1 MAAPVITSIVPSI
14 TTLVEGETSFSLT
27 IQFDQGLDSA
37 VTPSISLDPALAA
50 TLGVPT
56 GIAFSTTTTADDT
69 VVVTYVVTDAN
80 LELADVDVSVSG
92 AQNLSAEVISPTV
105 ITDVFSVDMAVE
117 TPAAPD
123 LTPSS
128 DSGSST
134 SDNITFFQTPSLN
147 VSLVSEV
154 GATVQLLR
162 SPAGAGTYTLV
173 GSETVTS
180 GNAGSIVQFQDNG
193 QVLSDGV
200 YDYITRVTD
209 AAGNQSSSS
218 ILSVT
223 VDTQV
228 VAPGNIQMVAA
239 DDSGLSNSDAVT
251 SEGAPDFTIDLGAS
265 AKIGDVIELLDNG
278 SVVASVT
285 LTSDGAQTVTFENV
299 PLNEAAHVMTAR
311 ASDTT
316 GNSAV
321 GIASLDVVI
330 DQSNPDTPT
339 LSVPGSET
347 TTSDIAI
354 SLNGLTGGVASGT
367 VTLSDGSAS
376 ETYTFTDAEISG
388 GSVALTEEDLS
399 GSGLSLA
406 DGTITV
412 SAVVMDLAGNSSTAI
427 NQSFVLDSTADE
439 LNDLS
444 VTFNG
449 TATDG
454 FINASEAGAAG
465 VNIIVDGIDGDIVG
479 PVDIV
484 LTSDGGGTAT
494 ISNVTNGT
502 HAIAPAA
509 LALLNDGTLTAT
521 VVVSDDANNTKTVTD
536 NAVLDTGLP
545 TVTVT
550 SSITGTA
557 NAADGDVTFTIEFDE
572 DVSGFDTSDV
582 TVANGTKGSFT
593 AVDGNTYTL
602 VVTPDAALEGNVTVD
617 VSTSGVVDAA
627 GNVATAPAQFVQ
639 AVDNIAPSITSVS
652 VSDATVGGDDVS
664 GTVTIDV
671 TYDSNMDQSVD
682 PSIAFSSPVDTTL
695 GLNAGMSGWLDAT
708 TYRAVYDVLDGD
720 VDVQD
725 VDFTVTGAQDLAANP
740 QALQS
745 FDENIDIDT
754 VNPTVTISDDTNGVS
769 NSTSGDVTFTF
780 EFTEGVTGFSASNV
794 TVTNGTKGSFVPVDS
809 NTYTL
814 VVTPQAGVSGD
825 ISVEL
830 NTAGVVDAQQNVAVT
845 PAVYT
850 QPIDTV
856 VPTVTGIS
864 VTPSSVNEDTA
875 SIDIVVTFS
884 EAMDQAGGQEPV
896 VSLSP
901 APAGLS
907 LGAGVW
913 TSGGTVFTVT
923 ATHTDSDEAVADI
936 DVTVTGGQDVN
947 GNAHVS
953 TNEVDAITVDS
964 VAPVAMIT
972 MDSAALNAGADSAT
986 VTISFSEAVTG
997 LEISD
1002 FTVPNGALSA
1012 LATADNVTWTATYT
1026 ANSGVDSATNQIELT
1041 AGTVLDA
1048 AGNDNAVASGPS
1060 FAIDTVVPTVTGISV
1075 TPSSVNEDTA
1085 SIDIVVTFSEA
1096 MDQAGGQEPVVSL
1109 SPAPAGLSL
1118 GAGVWTSGGTVFTVT
1133 ATHTDSDEAV
1143 SDIDVTVTGGQDVNG
1158 NAHVSTNEVDA
1169 ISVDSVAPVA
1179 MITMDSAALNAGADS
1194 ATVTISFS
1202 EAVTGLEISDFTVP
1216 NGALSALAT
1225 ADGGVTWTAT
1235 YTANSGVDSATN
1247 QIELTAG
1254 TVLDAAGNDNAV
1266 ASGPSFAIDTV
1277 VPTVTG
1283 ISVTPSSVNEDT
1295 ASIDIVVTFSEAMDQ
1310 AGGQEPVVS
1319 LSPAPAGLS
1328 LGAGVWTSGGTVFTV
1343 TATHTDSDEAVSDI
1357 DVTVTGGQD
1366 VNGNAHVS
1374 TNEVDA
1380 ISVDSVAPVAMITM
1394 DSAALNAGADSA
1406 TVTISFSEAVTGLE
1420 ISDFTV
1426 PNGALS
1432 ALATAD
1438 GGVTWTATYTANS
1451 GVDSA
1456 TNQIEL
1462 TAGTVL
1468 DAAGNDNAVASGPSF
1483 AIDTDVPVAPIITE
1497 IFDDTFV
1504 PAGATT
1510 SNDPRPTIRG
1520 TGEIGA
1526 TVTVYVAEGIGGTPS
1541 ALAETAV
1548 VDGSGNWEITPTTD
1562 IVSSLTGTYELF
1574 FTASQ
1579 TDPAANTSPVS
1590 SSVQL
1595 DLDFAPE
1602 ITGYTDG
1609 GNPVPSPDQTVAE
1622 RDDGAVDEN
1631 AGDIITTG
1639 RILFED
1645 APTSQVMGL
1654 SITPPVGGIGVLSAS
1669 VVDTTETDSSGQI
1682 EWTYTVS
1689 AAELDYLGAD
1699 DTLNFDYTLVLVDG
1713 SDQSDPID
1721 ITITITGTNDAPV
1734 VSLTQPV
1741 AVNEDA
1747 DASAQALSVS
1757 GNIMVTDVDAGR
1769 TVPTAQSADADAL
1782 TLTLAGAATAK
1793 LNGADYTG
1801 PNDISALT
1809 QAVNLT
1815 LTTTAAT
1822 ATGSAQ
1828 SFAFSYSATGNID
1841 WLNNGETLTLTFVVN
1856 VADGTDTVPQEVNI
1870 TITGSND
1877 APVVTVDTDT
1887 ATDDSVAATGNVLSN
1902 DSDADGSDVLAVAT
1916 AAASGGS
1923 ATAVTTGTVITGTFG
1938 TLTIS
1943 DDGGYSYVVTDES
1956 LDDTDTVQDV
1966 FDLGVSDGTA
1976 TVASTLTVAIT
1987 GSNDAP
1993 VVTVD
1998 TDTAT
2003 DDSVAATG
2011 NVLSNDS
2018 DADGSDVLAVAT
2030 AAAAGDSATA
2040 VTTGTVIT
2048 GTYGTLTISDDGG
2061 YSYVVTDES
2070 LDDTDTVQDV
2080 FDLGVSD
2087 GTATVASTLTIAITG
2102 SNDAP
2107 VVTVDTDTATDDSV
2121 AATGNVLSN
2130 DSDADG
2136 SDVLAVATAAASGD
2150 SATAVTTGTVIT
2162 GTYGT
2167 LTISDDGSYSY
2178 VVTDESLDDTD
2189 TVQDVFDLGVSD
2201 GTATVAS
2208 TLTIAIT
2215 GSNDAPVVTVDTDTA
2230 TDDSVAATGNVLSND
2245 SDADGSDVLAVAT
2258 AAASGGSATAVTT
2271 GTVITGTYG
2280 TLTISDDGG
2289 YSYVVTDESLDD
2301 TDTVQD
2307 VFDLGVSD
2315 GTATVASTLTIAITG
2330 SNDAPVVTVDTDTA
2344 TDDSVA
2350 ATGNVLSNDSD
2361 ADGSDVLAVATA
2373 AASGGSATAVTTGTV
2388 ITGTFGTL
2396 TISDDGGYSYV
2407 VTDESLDDTDTV
2419 QDVFDLGV
2427 SDGTATVASTLT
2439 VAITG
2444 SNDAPV
2450 VTVDTD
2456 TATDD
2461 SVAAT
2466 GNVLSND
2473 SDADGS
2479 DVLAVATA
2487 AAAGDSATAVT
2498 TGTVITGMYGTLTIS
2513 DDGSY
2518 SYVVTDESLDD
2529 TDTVQDVFD
2538 LGVSDGT
2545 ATVAS
2550 TLTIAITGSND
2561 APVVTVD
2568 TDTATDD
2575 SVAATGNVLSNDS
2588 DADGSDVLAVATAA
2602 ASGGSATAVTTGT
2615 VITGMYGT
2623 LTISD
2628 DGSYSYVVTDESL
2641 DDTDTVQD
2649 VFDLGVSDGTATV
2662 ASTLTIAIT
2671 GSNDAPVV
2679 TVDTDTATDDSVAA
2693 TGNVLSNDS
2702 DADGSDVLA
2711 VATAAASGD
2720 SATAVTTGT
2729 VITGT
2734 YGTLT
2739 ISDDGGYSYV
2749 VTDESL
2755 DDTDTVQ
2762 DVFDLG
2768 VSDGT
2773 ATVASTLTIAIT
2785 GSNDA
2790 PVVTVD
2796 TDTATDDSVAATGN
2810 VLSNDSDADG
2820 SDVLAVAT
2828 AAVSGGSATAVTTG
2842 TVITGMYGTLTI
2854 SDDGGYSYVVTDESL
2869 DDTDAVQD
2877 VFDLGV
2883 SDGTATVAS
2892 TLTIAIAGSE
2902 DLATISGDFVDTI
2915 SEAGVDGSNM
2925 AVSATTASGTLTV
2938 TDLDAGE
2945 NLLKEKTESGDNAY
2959 GVFSVNANGSWSYA
2973 LTDPEVSGVQELA
2986 VGESVT
2992 DTITVESLDGSA
3004 SQLITVTIQGT
3015 NDAPFIVG
3023 TSDLSGDVV
3032 DGGVLTASGT
3042 INFND
3047 HEIADNH
3054 TILVAPAT
3062 TGYVGAFAS
3071 SVTALAVGSTAS
3083 GSITWTLTVGASE
3096 IQGLSEGQ
3104 EIVQYYD
3111 VAITDPHGG
3120 QVQEQIAITLMG
3132 TNDLPVISAT
3142 TSPAAISED
3151 VDASA
3156 QTIAAN
3162 GMLEASDVD
3171 IGESVQGQGNAPDTI
3186 SASVIGDAAVTYTGT
3201 GTLPD
3206 VSALAANANLAFST
3220 APQVSTGAAQTFAF
3234 SYNATGDL
3242 DFLALGEMLELTYT
3256 VQISDNH
3263 GGVVTDTVT
3272 VTITGTNDAP
3282 TAVADTGSA
3291 VENGGTILVDLTGN
3305 DTDPDSADDLEIVS
3319 IDTTGTLGTVA
3330 INLDND
3336 TVTYD
3341 PNGQFEALAIGEM
3354 ATDTFTY
3361 TISDGNGV
3369 TSTETV
3375 TITITGSNDAPVVTV
3390 DTDTATDDSVAATG
3404 NVLSNDS
3411 DADGSDVLA
3420 VATAA
3425 ASGDSATAVTTG
3437 TVITGT
3443 YGTLTISD
3451 DGGYSYVVTDES
3463 LDDTD
3468 AVQDV
3473 FDLGVSDGTATVAST
3488 LTISVSGSND
3498 APVVTV
3504 DTDTAT
3510 DDSVAA
3516 TGNVLSN
3523 DSDAD
3528 GSDVLAVATA
3538 AVSGGS
3544 ATVVTTGTVITGTYG
3559 TLTIS
3564 DDGGYSY
3571 VVTDESLD
3579 DTDAVQDVFDLGVS
3593 DGTAT
3598 VASTLTIAITGSND
3612 APVVT
3617 VDTDTATDDSVAATG
3632 NVLSN
3637 DSDADGSD
3645 VLAVA
3650 TAAAAGDSA
3659 TAVTTGT
3666 VITGTYGTLTISD
3679 DGGYSYVV
3687 TDESLDDTDT
3697 VQDVF
3702 DLGVSDGTATV
3713 ASTLT
3718 IAITGSNDAPVV
3730 TVDTDTATDD
3740 SVAATGNVLSND
3752 SDADGS
3758 DVLAVAT
3765 AAASGDSATAVTTGT
3780 VITGT
3785 FGTLTISDDGSYSY
3799 VVTDESLDDTD
3810 TVQDV
3815 FDLGVSDGTATVA
3828 STLTIAITGSN
3839 DAPVVTV
3846 DTDTATDDSVA
3857 ATGNVLS
3864 NDSDADGSDV
3874 LAVATAAAS
3883 GDSAT
3888 AVTTGTVITGTYG
3901 TLTISDD
3908 GGYSYVVTDES
3919 LDDTD
3924 TVQDVFDL
3932 GVSDGTATVA
3942 STLTIAITGSND
3954 APVVTVDTDTAT
3966 DDSVAATGNVLSNDS
3981 DADGSDVLA
3990 VATAAASGGSATAVT
4005 TGTVITG
4012 TFGTLTISDDG
4023 SYSYVVT
4030 DESLD
4035 DTDTVQDVFDLGV
4048 SDGTATVASTLTIA
4062 ITGSNDAPVVTVDT
4076 DTATDDSVAATGNV
4090 LSNDSD
4096 ADGSDVLAVATAA
4109 VSGDSATA
4117 VTTGTVIT
4125 GTYGTLT
4132 ISDDGGY
4139 SYVVTDESLDDTDTV
4154 QDVFDLGVS
4163 DGTATVASTLTI
4175 AITGSNDAP
4184 VVTVDTDTAT
4194 DDSVAATGNVLS
4206 NDSDAD
4212 GSDVLAV
4219 ATAAA
4224 SGDSA
4229 TAVTTGTVI
4238 TGTYGTLTISDDGGY
4253 SYVVTDESLDD
4264 TDTVQDVFDLGV
4276 SDGTATVA
4284 STLTIAITG
4293 SNDAPTFVFA
4303 PTVLPLSDTP
4313 NDDTFATIDGAVV
4326 VDDIDTGDFPALSL
4340 DGGSSTLEAGFTH
4353 ESIGQFGTL
4362 YFNSTNGAFR
4372 FAPNDAAI
4380 EGLDDAETGS
4390 DVFTITVTDSQL
4402 ATAQQAITIN
4412 LTGTNDVPV
4421 IVADVSAATEDG
4433 ATITGDL
4440 SSNDVDRD
4448 GEALSYTLDAPVSGF
4463 VLSSDGSWSFD
4474 PSHADY
4480 QYLARDQMVT
4490 VVVNYSATDGTV
4502 ADSGTLSITL
4512 TGTNDAPNAVL
4523 DTVTVVEGQS
4533 VGGDL
4538 STNDDPVDDGSV
4550 LTYTLNAPVDGLT
4563 VNTDGTFTFDASH
4576 ATYDSLGAGQTTV
4589 VVASQRV
4596 EDQDGAFDNETLLVT
4611 VNGVNDAAVITGD
4624 DTGSVTENAEVA
4636 ATGNLDHTDV
4646 DANNA
4651 NDAWSTT
4658 VVTQGIYGLL
4668 TITGSGSWTY
4678 VLDEANP
4685 TVDALNASMSL
4696 TDTITVETTDGTQE
4710 TIQITI
4716 NGGNDAPT
4724 VSAGVTGGAGEDDA
4738 GFTIDLLSNASD
4750 VDTGDTLNVAGLNL
4764 VGGDDRGVS
4773 VVGNSLDVDP
4783 SAYNHLAAGE
4793 TEIISYSFVVQ
4804 DGKGGSVAHTATIT
4818 ITGSNDAPVVTVD
4831 TDTATDDSVAATGNV
4846 LSNDSDADG
4855 SDVLAVATAAASG
4868 GSATAV
4874 TTGTVITGTFGT
4886 LTISDDGGYSYVVTD
4901 ESLDDTDT
4909 VQDVFDLGVS
4919 DGTATV
4925 ASTLTVAITG
4935 SNDAPVVTV
4944 DTDTATD
4951 DSVAATGNVL
4961 SNDSDA
4967 DGSDVLAVATA
4978 AASGDSATAVTTG
4991 TVITGTYGTLTI
5003 SDDGG
5008 YSYVVTDESLD
5019 DTDTVQDVFDLGVS
5033 DGTATVAST
5042 LTIAITGS
5050 NDAPVVTVDTD
5061 TATDDSVA
5069 ATGNVLSNDSDAD
5082 GSDVL
5087 AVATAAVS
5095 GGSATAVTTGTVI
5108 TGMYGTLTISDDGSY
5123 SYVVT
5128 DESLDDTDAVQDVFD
5143 LGVSDGT
5150 ATVASTLTVAITGSN
5165 DAPVVTVD
5173 TDTATDDSVAATGN
5187 VLSNDSD
5194 ADGSDVLAV
5203 ATAAAAGDSA
5213 TAVTTGT
5220 VITGMYGTLTIS
5232 DDGSYSYVVT
5242 DESLDDTDTVQDVFD
5257 LGVSDGTA
5265 TVASTLTIAITGS
5278 NDAPVVTVDTD
5289 TATDDSVAATGN
5301 VLSNDSDA
5309 DGSDVLAVATAAAS
5323 GGSATAVTT
5332 GTVITGTFGTLTIS
5346 DDGSY
5351 SYVVTDES
5359 LDDTD
5364 TVQDVFDLG
5373 VSDGTATV
5381 ASTLT
5386 IAITGSNDAPVVTVD
5401 TDTATDDSVAATGNV
5416 LSNDSDADGSDVLA
5430 VATAA
5435 ASGDSATAVTTG
5447 TVITGTYGTLTISD
5461 DGGYS
5466 YVVTDESLD
5475 DTDTVQD
5482 VFDLGVSDGTAT
5494 VASTLTIAITGSNDA
5509 PVVTVDTDTATD
5521 DSVAATGN
5529 VLSNDSDADGSDVL
5543 AVATAAAS
5551 GGSATAVT
5559 TGTVITGTFGTLTIS
5574 DDGGYSY
5581 VVTDESLD
5589 DTDTVQD
5596 VFDLGVSDGTAT
5608 VASTLTVAITGS
5620 NDAPVVTVDTDT
5632 ATDDSVAAT
5641 GNVLSN
5647 DSDADGSDVLAVATA
5662 AAAGDSAT
5670 AVTTGTVITGMYGTL
5685 TISDD
5690 GSYSYVVTDESLDDT
5705 DTVQDVFDL
5714 GVSDGTATVAST
5726 LTIAITGSNDAPV
5739 VTVDTD
5745 TATDDSVAATG
5756 NVLSNDSDADGSD
5769 VLAVATAAASGGSA
5783 TAVTTGTVI
5792 TGTFGTLTISDDGS
5806 YSYVVTDESLDD
5818 TDTVQDVFDLGV
5830 SDGTATVASTLTIAI
5845 TGSNDAPVVTV
5856 DTDTATDDSV
5866 AATGN
5871 VLSNDSDADG
5881 SDVLAVA
5888 TAAAAGDSATA
5899 VTTGT
5904 VITGTYGTLTISDDG
5919 GYSYV
5924 VTDESLDDTDTVQDV
5939 FDLGVSDGTATVAST
5954 LTIAITGSNDAPVVT
5969 VDTDTA
5975 TDDSVAATGN
5985 VLSNDSDA
5993 DGSDVLAVATAAA
6006 SGDSATAVTTGTVIT
6021 GTYGTL
6027 TISDDGSYSYVVT
6040 DESLDDTDTVQD
6052 VFDLGVSD
6060 GTATV
6065 ASTLTI
6071 AITGSNDAPVVTVDT
6086 DTATDDSVAATGN
6099 VLSNDSD
6106 ADGSDVLAVA
6116 TAAASGGSATAVTT
6130 GTVITGTYGTLTI
6143 SDDGGYSYV
6152 VTDESLDDTDTVQD
6166 VFDLGVSDGTATV
6179 ASTLTIAITGSNDA
6193 PVVTV
6198 DTDTATDDSVAAT
6211 GNVLSNDSDADG
6223 SDVLAVATA
6232 AASGGSATAVTTGT
6246 VITGTFGTLTI
6257 SDDGGYSYVVTDESL
6272 DDTDTVQDVF
6282 DLGVSDGTAT
6292 VASTLTVAI
6301 TGSNDAPVVTV
6312 DTDTA
6317 TDDSV
6322 AATGNVLSNDSDAD
6336 GSDVLAVATAAA
6348 AGDSATA
6355 VTTGTVITG
6364 MYGTLTISDDGS
6376 YSYVVTDES
6385 LDDTDTV
6392 QDVFDLG
6399 VSDGTATVASTLTI
6413 AITGS
6418 NDAPV
6423 VTVDTDTATDD
6434 SVAATGNVLSN
6445 DSDADGSDVLAVA
6458 TAAASGG
6465 SATAV
6470 TTGTVITGTFGT
6482 LTISDDGSYS
6492 YVVTDE
6498 SLDDTDTVQ
6507 DVFDLGVSDGTAT
6520 VASTLTIAITG
6531 SNDAPVVTVD
6541 TDTATD
6547 DSVAATGNV
6556 LSNDSDADGSD
6567 VLAVATA
6574 AAAGDSATAVTT
6586 GTVITGTYGTLTI
6599 SDDGGYSYVVTDE
6612 SLDDTDTVQDVFDL
6626 GVSDG
6631 TATVAST
6638 LTIAITG
6645 SNDAPVVTVD
6655 TDTATDDS
6663 VAATGNV
6670 LSNDS
6675 DADGSDVLAVAT
6687 AAASGDSA
6695 TAVTTGTVITGTYGT
6710 LTISDDG
6717 SYSYVVTDE
6726 SLDDTDTVQDV
6737 FDLGVSDGT
6746 ATVASTLTIAITG
6759 SNDAPVVTVDTDTA
6773 TDDSVAATGN
6783 VLSNDSDAD
6792 GSDVLAVATAAASGG
6807 SATAVTTGTVIT
6819 GTFGTLTISDDG
6831 GYSYVVTDE
6840 SLDDTDAVQD
6850 VFDLG
6855 VSDGTAT
6862 VASTLTI
6869 AITGSNDAPVVTVD
6883 TDTATDDSVAA
6894 TGNVLSNDSD
6904 ADGSDVLAVATA
6916 AAAGDSATAVT
6927 TGTVITGTYGTLTIS
6942 DDGGY
6947 SYVVTDES
6955 LDDTDTVQ
6963 DVFDLGVS
6971 DGTATVASTLTI
6983 AITGSNDAPVVTVDT
6998 DTATDDSVAATGN
7011 VLSNDSDA
7019 DGSDVLA
7026 VATAAASGDS
7036 ATVVT
7041 TGTVITG
7048 MYGTLT
7054 ISDDGSYSYVVTDES
7069 LDDTDTVQDVFDLG
7083 VSDGTATV
7091 ASTLTIS
7098 VSGSNDAPV
7107 VVVGAAGQQVA
7118 GLPYVLGTGDISAS
7132 DVDTGDVLTYTVT
7145 PVTGGGLQ
7153 VNGVASTSFTQAQLE
7168 AGQVAVLY
7176 DGGSN
7181 LSPIF
7186 DVSVSDGTDSVSATA
7201 SFQVDFSPTSFT
7213 LVPEQAETDNY
7224 GNRFGAALSPTG
7236 VVSGSFD
7243 APGNETVLRFDGFDI
7258 DFADEVRLL
7267 VNGSEVGFLGV
7278 GVDNGVQAYE
7288 FVISDTLVNPTGNV
7302 VQFQQMLNP
7311 DFKWGV
7317 TNIVLDSRVR
7327 LTEDVLETGEFGNN
7341 FNGSSDADGIVTAV
7355 FQGLGKDATLFF
7367 NAFDIDSGGEVEVLL
7382 NGTSLGFLD
7391 KGLDNG
7397 LSANEFQIDL
7407 SDQMVGDNV
7416 VQFIQRQQSTYTWG
7430 VTDLVITERSAV
7442 DFNLEREALEIG
7454 KFGNNFGGSTDADG
7468 VVTGSFIGSGEDLVL
7483 GFSAFDIDTATELQ
7497 VAVNGVDLGPVAP
7510 TSNDG
7515 TAFYQFRIDSS
7526 ALLSGENLV
7535 TFTQAD
7541 NPAYKWGVTDIS
7553 IQSIDAELTQGT
7565 TETGKW
7571 GNNYAGRTEAD
7582 ASAVFSFAGS
7592 TKDLSVDLTGFD
7604 IDTNNEVE
7612 IFLNGQSLGFL
7623 DQGTNGGNSSH
7634 SVFLSSDIQMSGENT
7649 LSFVQEDNPNYQ
7661 WGVTDL
7667 LLSEHVDAVLTAD
7680 VTDTGSFGNNFN
7692 GTNTPDAELL
7702 MTFMGGVDDFELTFN
7717 AFDIDTDNEVEVF
7730 LNGNSLGR
7738 LDAGVDQGLS
7748 AYQFDIA
7755 QADQLAGTN
7764 MLTFV
7769 QLQNPNFVW
7778 GVTDILLQTAM
7789 LPDEPITIE

>member
-1 MAAPVITSIVPSI
+1 MTAPVITSIVPSI

-228 VAPGNIQMVAA
+228 VAPGTIQMVAA

-251 SEGAPDFTIDLGAS
+251 SEGAPDFTIDLGAA

-321 GIASLDVVI
+321 GTASLDVVV
-330 DQSNPDTPT
+330 DQSNPGTPT
-339 LSVPGSET
+339 LLVPGSET

-557 NAADGDVTFTIEFDE
+557 NAADGDVTFTFEFDE

-754 VNPTVTISDDTNGVS
+754 VNPTVTISDNTMGVS

-794 TVTNGTKGSFVPVDS
+794 TVTNGTKGSFVPVDG

-850 QPIDTV
+850 HPIDTV

-953 TNEVDAITVDS
+953 TNEVDAISVDS

-1002 FTVPNGALSA
+1002 FTVPNGALSG
-1012 LATADNVTWTATYT
+1012 LTTADNVTWTATYT
-1026 ANSGVDSATNQIELT
+1026 ANSDVDSATNQIELT

-1143 SDIDVTVTGGQDVNG
+1143 ADIDVTVTGGQDVNG

-1216 NGALSALAT
+1216 NGALSGLTT
-1225 ADGGVTWTAT
+1225 ADNVTWTAT
-1235 YTANSGVDSATN
+1235 YTANSDVDSATN

-1343 TATHTDSDEAVSDI
+1343 TATHTDSDEAVADI

-1432 ALATAD
+1432 GLTTAD
-1438 GGVTWTATYTANS
+1438 NVTWTATYTANS
-1451 GVDSA
+1451 DVDSA

-1734 VSLTQPV
+1734 VSLTQPD
-1741 AVNEDA
+1741 AVSEDA

-1769 TVPTAQSADADAL
+1769 TVPTAQAADADAL

-1828 SFAFSYSATGNID
+1828 IFAFSYSATGNID

-1856 VADGTDTVPQEVNI
+1856 VADGTDTVSQEVNI

-1923 ATAVTTGTVITGTFG
+1923 ATAVTTGTVITGM
-1938 TLTIS
+1938 
-1943 DDGGYSYVVTDES
+1943 
-1956 LDDTDTVQDV
+1956 
-1966 FDLGVSDGTA
+1966 
-1976 TVASTLTVAIT
+1976 
-1987 GSNDAP
+1987 
-1993 VVTVD
+1993 
-1998 TDTAT
+1998 
-2003 DDSVAATG
+2003 
-2011 NVLSNDS
+2011 
-2018 DADGSDVLAVAT
+2018 
-2030 AAAAGDSATA
+2030 
-2040 VTTGTVIT
+2040 
-2048 GTYGTLTISDDGG
+2048 YGTLTISDDGG

-2070 LDDTDTVQDV
+2070 LDDTDAVQDV

-2162 GTYGT
+2162 GM
-2167 LTISDDGSYSY
+2167 
-2178 VVTDESLDDTD
+2178 
-2189 TVQDVFDLGVSD
+2189 
-2201 GTATVAS
+2201 
-2208 TLTIAIT
+2208 
-2215 GSNDAPVVTVDTDTA
+2215 
-2230 TDDSVAATGNVLSND
+2230 
-2245 SDADGSDVLAVAT
+2245 
-2258 AAASGGSATAVTT
+2258 
-2271 GTVITGTYG
+2271 YG

-2301 TDTVQD
+2301 TD
-2307 VFDLGVSD
+2307 
-2315 GTATVASTLTIAITG
+2315 A
-2330 SNDAPVVTVDTDTA
+2330 
-2344 TDDSVA
+2344 
-2350 ATGNVLSNDSD
+2350 
-2361 ADGSDVLAVATA
+2361 
-2373 AASGGSATAVTTGTV
+2373 
-2388 ITGTFGTL
+2388 
-2396 TISDDGGYSYV
+2396 
-2407 VTDESLDDTDTV
+2407 V

-2461 SVAAT
+2461 AVAAT

-2487 AAAGDSATAVT
+2487 AASGDSATAVTTGTVITGMYGTLTISDDGGYSYVVTDESLDDTDAVQDVFDLGVSDGTATVASTLTISITGSNDAPVVTVDTDTATDDAVAATGNVLSNDSDADGSDVLAVATAAASGDSATAVTTGTVITGMYGTLTISDDGSYSYVVTDESLDDTDAVQDVFDLGVSDGTATVASTLTVAITGSNDAPVVTVDTDTATDDAVAATGNVLSNDSDADGSDVLAVATAAASGDSATAVT

-2545 ATVAS
+2545 ATEAS
-2550 TLTIAITGSND
+2550 TLTIAVTGSND

-2575 SVAATGNVLSNDS
+2575 SVAATGNVL
-2588 DADGSDVLAVATAA
+2588 T
-2602 ASGGSATAVTTGT
+2602 
-2615 VITGMYGT
+2615 
-2623 LTISD
+2623 
-2628 DGSYSYVVTDESL
+2628 
-2641 DDTDTVQD
+2641 
-2649 VFDLGVSDGTATV
+2649 
-2662 ASTLTIAIT
+2662 
-2671 GSNDAPVV
+2671 
-2679 TVDTDTATDDSVAA
+2679 
-2693 TGNVLSNDS
+2693 NDS

-2739 ISDDGGYSYV
+2739 ISDDGSYSYV

-2755 DDTDTVQ
+2755 DDTDTVS

-2773 ATVASTLTIAIT
+2773 ATEPSTLTIAIT

-2892 TLTIAIAGSE
+2892 TLTISITGSE

-2915 SEAGVDGSNM
+2915 SEAGVDGGNM
-2925 AVSATTASGTLTV
+2925 AVSATAASGTLTV

-3032 DGGVLTASGT
+3032 DGGVLTATGT

-3083 GSITWTLTVGASE
+3083 GSINWTLTVGASE

-3263 GGVVTDTVT
+3263 GGAVTDTVT

-3369 TSTETV
+3369 TSTGTV
-3375 TITITGSNDAPVVTV
+3375 TIAITGSNDAPVVTV

-3437 TVITGT
+3437 TVITGM

-3488 LTISVSGSND
+3488 LTIAITGSND

-3510 DDSVAA
+3510 DDAVAA

-3538 AVSGGS
+3538 AASGDS
-3544 ATVVTTGTVITGTYG
+3544 ATAVTTGTVITGMYG

-3564 DDGGYSY
+3564 DDGSYSY

-3666 VITGTYGTLTISD
+3666 VITGMYGTLTISDDGSYSYVVTDESLDDTDTVSDVFDLGVSDGTATEPSTLTIAITGSNDAPVVTVDTDTATDDSVAATGNVLSNDSDADGSDVLAVATAAVSGGSATAVTTGTVITGMYGTLTISDDGGYSYVVTDESLAEGVAVSDVFDLGVSDGTATVASTLTVAITGSNDAPVVTVDTDTATDDAVAATGNVLSNDSDADGSDVLAVATAAASGDSATAVTTGTVITGMYGTLTISD

-3687 TDESLDDTDT
+3687 TDESLDDTDA

-3718 IAITGSNDAPVV
+3718 IAITGSNDAPVVTVDTDTATDDAVAATGNVLSNDSDADGSDVLAVATAAASGDSATAVTTGTVITGMYGTLTISDDGGYSYVVTDESLDDTDAVQDVFDLGVSDGTATVASTLTVAITGSNDAPVV

-3780 VITGT
+3780 VITGMY
-3785 FGTLTISDDGSYSY
+3785 GTLTISDDGGYSY

-3810 TVQDV
+3810 AVQDV

-3828 STLTIAITGSN
+3828 STLTISITGSN

-3846 DTDTATDDSVA
+3846 DTDTATDDAVA

-3888 AVTTGTVITGTYG
+3888 AVTTGTVITGMY
-3901 TLTISDD
+3901 
-3908 GGYSYVVTDES
+3908 
-3919 LDDTD
+3919 
-3924 TVQDVFDL
+3924 
-3932 GVSDGTATVA
+3932 
-3942 STLTIAITGSND
+3942 
-3954 APVVTVDTDTAT
+3954 
-3966 DDSVAATGNVLSNDS
+3966 
-3981 DADGSDVLA
+3981 
-3990 VATAAASGGSATAVT
+3990 
-4005 TGTVITG
+4005 
-4012 TFGTLTISDDG
+4012 GTLTISDDG

-4030 DESLD
+4030 DESLAE
-4035 DTDTVQDVFDLGV
+4035 GV
-4048 SDGTATVASTLTIA
+4048 A
-4062 ITGSNDAPVVTVDT
+4062 
-4076 DTATDDSVAATGNV
+4076 
-4090 LSNDSD
+4090 
-4096 ADGSDVLAVATAA
+4096 
-4109 VSGDSATA
+4109 
-4117 VTTGTVIT
+4117 
-4125 GTYGTLT
+4125 
-4132 ISDDGGY
+4132 
-4139 SYVVTDESLDDTDTV
+4139 
-4154 QDVFDLGVS
+4154 
-4163 DGTATVASTLTI
+4163 
-4175 AITGSNDAP
+4175 
-4184 VVTVDTDTAT
+4184 
-4194 DDSVAATGNVLS
+4194 
-4206 NDSDAD
+4206 
-4212 GSDVLAV
+4212 
-4219 ATAAA
+4219 
-4224 SGDSA
+4224 
-4229 TAVTTGTVI
+4229 
-4238 TGTYGTLTISDDGGY
+4238 
-4253 SYVVTDESLDD
+4253 
-4264 TDTVQDVFDLGV
+4264 VQDVFDLGV

-4313 NDDTFATIDGAVV
+4313 NDDTFATIDGVVV

-4402 ATAQQAITIN
+4402 ARAQQAITIY

-4463 VLSSDGSWSFD
+4463 VLSSDGNWSFD

-4550 LTYTLNAPVDGLT
+4550 LNYTLNAPVDGLT

-4716 NGGNDAPT
+4716 SGDNDAPT

-4783 SAYNHLAAGE
+4783 SAYDHLAAGE

-4804 DGKGGSVAHTATIT
+4804 DGKGGSVAQTATI
-4818 ITGSNDAPVVTVD
+4818 
-4831 TDTATDDSVAATGNV
+4831 
-4846 LSNDSDADG
+4846 
-4855 SDVLAVATAAASG
+4855 
-4868 GSATAV
+4868 
-4874 TTGTVITGTFGT
+4874 
-4886 LTISDDGGYSYVVTD
+4886 
-4901 ESLDDTDT
+4901 
-4909 VQDVFDLGVS
+4909 
-4919 DGTATV
+4919 
-4925 ASTLTVAITG
+4925 AITG

-4951 DSVAATGNVL
+4951 DAVAATGNVL

-4991 TVITGTYGTLTI
+4991 TVITGMYGTLTI

-5008 YSYVVTDESLD
+5008 
-5019 DTDTVQDVFDLGVS
+5019 
-5033 DGTATVAST
+5033 
-5042 LTIAITGS
+5042 
-5050 NDAPVVTVDTD
+5050 
-5061 TATDDSVA
+5061 
-5069 ATGNVLSNDSDAD
+5069 
-5082 GSDVL
+5082 
-5087 AVATAAVS
+5087 
-5095 GGSATAVTTGTVI
+5095 
-5108 TGMYGTLTISDDGSY
+5108 Y

-5173 TDTATDDSVAATGN
+5173 TDTATDDAVAATGN

-5203 ATAAAAGDSA
+5203 ATAAASGDSATAVTTGTVITGMYGTLTISDDGGYSYVVTDESLDDTDAVQDVFDLGVSDGTATVASTLTIAITGSNDAPVVTVDTDTATDDAVAATGNVLSNDSDADGSDVLAVATAAASGDSATAVTTGTVITGMYGTLTISDDGGYSYVVTDESLDDTDAVQDVFDLGVSDGTATVASTLTIAITGSNDAPVVTVDTDTATDDAVAATGNVLSNDSDADGSDVLAVATAAASGDSATAVTTGTVITGMYGTLTISDDGGYSYVVTDESLDDTDAVQDVFDLGVSDGTATVASTLTVAITGSNDAPVVTVDTDTATDDAAAATGNVLSNDSDADGSDVLAVATAAASGDSATAVTTGTVITGMYGTLTISDDGGYSYVVTDESLDDTDAVQDVFDLGVSDGTATVASTLTVAITGSNDAPVVTVDTDTATDDAVAATGNVLSNDSDADGSDVLAVATAAASGDSATAVTTGTVITGMYGTLTISDDGGYSYVVTDESLDDTDAVQDVFDLGVSDGTATVASTLTIAITGSNDAPVVTVDTDTATDDAVAATGNVLSNDSDADGSDVLAVATAAASGDSATAVTTGTVITGMYGTLTISDDGGYSYVVTDESLDDTDAVQDVFDLGVSDGTATVASTLTIAITGSNDAPVVTVDTDTATDDAVAATGNVLSNDSDADGSDVLAVATAAASGDSATAVTTGTVITGMYGTLTISDDGGYSYVVTDESLDDTDAVQDVFDLGVSDGTATVASTLTVAITGSNDAPVVTVDTDTATDDAAAATGNVLSNDSDADGSDVLAVATAAASGDSA

-5289 TATDDSVAATGN
+5289 TATDDA
-5301 VLSNDSDA
+5301 
-5309 DGSDVLAVATAAAS
+5309 
-5323 GGSATAVTT
+5323 
-5332 GTVITGTFGTLTIS
+5332 
-5346 DDGSY
+5346 
-5351 SYVVTDES
+5351 
-5359 LDDTD
+5359 
-5364 TVQDVFDLG
+5364 
-5373 VSDGTATV
+5373 
-5381 ASTLT
+5381 
-5386 IAITGSNDAPVVTVD
+5386 
-5401 TDTATDDSVAATGNV
+5401 VAATGNV

-5447 TVITGTYGTLTISD
+5447 TVITGMYGTLTISD

-5494 VASTLTIAITGSNDA
+5494 VASTLTIAVSGSNDA

-5559 TGTVITGTFGTLTIS
+5559 TGTVITG
-5574 DDGGYSY
+5574 
-5581 VVTDESLD
+5581 
-5589 DTDTVQD
+5589 
-5596 VFDLGVSDGTAT
+5596 
-5608 VASTLTVAITGS
+5608 
-5620 NDAPVVTVDTDT
+5620 
-5632 ATDDSVAAT
+5632 
-5641 GNVLSN
+5641 
-5647 DSDADGSDVLAVATA
+5647 
-5662 AAAGDSAT
+5662 
-5670 AVTTGTVITGMYGTL
+5670 MY
-5685 TISDD
+5685 
-5690 GSYSYVVTDESLDDT
+5690 
-5705 DTVQDVFDL
+5705 
-5714 GVSDGTATVAST
+5714 
-5726 LTIAITGSNDAPV
+5726 
-5739 VTVDTD
+5739 
-5745 TATDDSVAATG
+5745 
-5756 NVLSNDSDADGSD
+5756 
-5769 VLAVATAAASGGSA
+5769 
-5783 TAVTTGTVI
+5783 
-5792 TGTFGTLTISDDGS
+5792 
-5806 YSYVVTDESLDD
+5806 
-5818 TDTVQDVFDLGV
+5818 
-5830 SDGTATVASTLTIAI
+5830 
-5845 TGSNDAPVVTV
+5845 
-5856 DTDTATDDSV
+5856 
-5866 AATGN
+5866 
-5871 VLSNDSDADG
+5871 
-5881 SDVLAVA
+5881 
-5888 TAAAAGDSATA
+5888 
-5899 VTTGT
+5899 
-5904 VITGTYGTLTISDDG
+5904 
-5919 GYSYV
+5919 
-5924 VTDESLDDTDTVQDV
+5924 
-5939 FDLGVSDGTATVAST
+5939 
-5954 LTIAITGSNDAPVVT
+5954 
-5969 VDTDTA
+5969 
-5975 TDDSVAATGN
+5975 
-5985 VLSNDSDA
+5985 
-5993 DGSDVLAVATAAA
+5993 
-6006 SGDSATAVTTGTVIT
+6006 
-6021 GTYGTL
+6021 
-6027 TISDDGSYSYVVT
+6027 
-6040 DESLDDTDTVQD
+6040 
-6052 VFDLGVSD
+6052 
-6060 GTATV
+6060 
-6065 ASTLTI
+6065 
-6071 AITGSNDAPVVTVDT
+6071 
-6086 DTATDDSVAATGN
+6086 
-6099 VLSNDSD
+6099 
-6106 ADGSDVLAVA
+6106 
-6116 TAAASGGSATAVTT
+6116 
-6130 GTVITGTYGTLTI
+6130 
-6143 SDDGGYSYV
+6143 
-6152 VTDESLDDTDTVQD
+6152 
-6166 VFDLGVSDGTATV
+6166 
-6179 ASTLTIAITGSNDA
+6179 
-6193 PVVTV
+6193 
-6198 DTDTATDDSVAAT
+6198 
-6211 GNVLSNDSDADG
+6211 
-6223 SDVLAVATA
+6223 
-6232 AASGGSATAVTTGT
+6232 
-6246 VITGTFGTLTI
+6246 
-6257 SDDGGYSYVVTDESL
+6257 
-6272 DDTDTVQDVF
+6272 
-6282 DLGVSDGTAT
+6282 
-6292 VASTLTVAI
+6292 
-6301 TGSNDAPVVTV
+6301 
-6312 DTDTA
+6312 
-6317 TDDSV
+6317 
-6322 AATGNVLSNDSDAD
+6322 
-6336 GSDVLAVATAAA
+6336 
-6348 AGDSATA
+6348 
-6355 VTTGTVITG
+6355 
-6364 MYGTLTISDDGS
+6364 
-6376 YSYVVTDES
+6376 
-6385 LDDTDTV
+6385 
-6392 QDVFDLG
+6392 
-6399 VSDGTATVASTLTI
+6399 
-6413 AITGS
+6413 
-6418 NDAPV
+6418 
-6423 VTVDTDTATDD
+6423 
-6434 SVAATGNVLSN
+6434 
-6445 DSDADGSDVLAVA
+6445 
-6458 TAAASGG
+6458 
-6465 SATAV
+6465 
-6470 TTGTVITGTFGT
+6470 
-6482 LTISDDGSYS
+6482 
-6492 YVVTDE
+6492 
-6498 SLDDTDTVQ
+6498 
-6507 DVFDLGVSDGTAT
+6507 
-6520 VASTLTIAITG
+6520 
-6531 SNDAPVVTVD
+6531 
-6541 TDTATD
+6541 
-6547 DSVAATGNV
+6547 
-6556 LSNDSDADGSD
+6556 
-6567 VLAVATA
+6567 
-6574 AAAGDSATAVTT
+6574 
-6586 GTVITGTYGTLTI
+6586 
-6599 SDDGGYSYVVTDE
+6599 
-6612 SLDDTDTVQDVFDL
+6612 
-6626 GVSDG
+6626 
-6631 TATVAST
+6631 
-6638 LTIAITG
+6638 
-6645 SNDAPVVTVD
+6645 
-6655 TDTATDDS
+6655 
-6663 VAATGNV
+6663 
-6670 LSNDS
+6670 
-6675 DADGSDVLAVAT
+6675 
-6687 AAASGDSA
+6687 
-6695 TAVTTGTVITGTYGT
+6695 
-6710 LTISDDG
+6710 
-6717 SYSYVVTDE
+6717 
-6726 SLDDTDTVQDV
+6726 
-6737 FDLGVSDGT
+6737 
-6746 ATVASTLTIAITG
+6746 
-6759 SNDAPVVTVDTDTA
+6759 
-6773 TDDSVAATGN
+6773 
-6783 VLSNDSDAD
+6783 
-6792 GSDVLAVATAAASGG
+6792 
-6807 SATAVTTGTVIT
+6807 
-6819 GTFGTLTISDDG
+6819 GTLTISDDG

-6869 AITGSNDAPVVTVD
+6869 AIT
-6883 TDTATDDSVAA
+6883 
-6894 TGNVLSNDSD
+6894 
-6904 ADGSDVLAVATA
+6904 
-6916 AAAGDSATAVT
+6916 
-6927 TGTVITGTYGTLTIS
+6927 
-6942 DDGGY
+6942 
-6947 SYVVTDES
+6947 
-6955 LDDTDTVQ
+6955 
-6963 DVFDLGVS
+6963 
-6971 DGTATVASTLTI
+6971 
-6983 AITGSNDAPVVTVDT
+6983 
-6998 DTATDDSVAATGN
+6998 
-7011 VLSNDSDA
+7011 
-7019 DGSDVLA
+7019 
-7026 VATAAASGDS
+7026 
-7036 ATVVT
+7036 
-7041 TGTVITG
+7041 
-7048 MYGTLT
+7048 
-7054 ISDDGSYSYVVTDES
+7054 
-7069 LDDTDTVQDVFDLG
+7069 
-7083 VSDGTATV
+7083 
-7091 ASTLTIS
+7091 
-7098 VSGSNDAPV
+7098 GSNDAPV

-7355 FQGLGKDATLFF
+7355 FEGLGKDATLFF

-7397 LSANEFQIDL
+7397 LSANEFQIEL

-7454 KFGNNFGGSTDADG
+7454 KFGNNFGGSSDADG

-7623 DQGTNGGNSSH
+7623 EQGTNGGNSSH

-7667 LLSEHVDAVLTAD
+7667 LLSEHVDAVLAAD